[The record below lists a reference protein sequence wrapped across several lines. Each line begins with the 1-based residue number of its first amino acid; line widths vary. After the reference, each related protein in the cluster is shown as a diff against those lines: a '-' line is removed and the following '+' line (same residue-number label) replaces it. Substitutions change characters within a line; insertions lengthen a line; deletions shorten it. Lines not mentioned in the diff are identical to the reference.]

1 MSPLA
6 PLTLTTAQ
14 RHRPIIKPS
23 LPQMPLDT
31 THPRTLPPAL
41 PKTSEYVFSAQAR
54 AGFKRIDPLI
64 RFLTGCRRP
73 VRRQNQALSVFSLGI
88 GFLNVLLLIM
98 SPSVL
103 R

>member
-54 AGFKRIDPLI
+54 AGSGLKRIDPL
-64 RFLTGCRRP
+64 RFLAGCHRP
-73 VRRQNQALSVFSLGI
+73 V
-88 GFLNVLLLIM
+88 
-98 SPSVL
+98 
-103 R
+103 